1 MLAFWPSLIQV
12 SLTIIL
18 SVIAYVF
25 FDVTIAKSA
34 FLGGLVVIIPYM
46 YFAARMKPVLGNSD
60 SGSFLRAIAIA
71 EVGKLILT
79 AVCCAVVFVWVKPL
93 NGLSFFACMTLVY
106 FIGHMSLIFVTKDTN

>member
-1 MLAFWPSLIQV
+1 LLAFWPSIIQL
-12 SLTIIL
+12 SLTVFL
-18 SVIAYVF
+18 SVTAYVV
-25 FDVTIAKSA
+25 FDDVIAKSV
-34 FLGGLVVIIPYM
+34 FLGGLAVVIPYL

-79 AVCCAVVFVWVKPL
+79 AVCCTVVFVWVKPL

-106 FIGHMSLIFVTKDTN
+106 LIGHMSLIFVTKDTS